1 MKNDEKA
8 RKLLQAPHISEKT
21 TYIDDIL
28 TEETIDGF
36 TWGYLAANYDN
47 PRPIPSFH
55 MEMWELC
62 CSDASKVAIAA
73 PREHAKSTAITHAF
87 ILTAVLTRVKSF
99 VLLVSSIEGL
109 ASEFLMS
116 IKAELEHNQRLRKD
130 YGIKAFLK
138 ETETNLIVLMNDGHK
153 FRIQAKGSEQKVRGL
168 KWENKRPDLI
178 VCDDLEEDEQVVSQ
192 ERREKFRKWFMNA
205 LVPCGSDTCSIR
217 VVGTILHLDSMLN
230 RLKTNKAWK
239 FLFYQAHDDNFE
251 NLLWPEKFSAN
262 RLKEIQLGFIE
273 DGNPEG
279 YSQEYLNQPV
289 DIKRAFFNKDRFYD
303 FDRDS
308 DKEWIKPNLEYFA
321 AADFAISEKEKAD
334 FTVIIVG
341 GVDPKGVLH
350 IVDVNRF
357 KGDSEEIIREL
368 ILTQKHYAPS
378 LFTFETAQIDKAIGP
393 FLDKEMRK
401 QRIYLNI
408 LKVTPTQ
415 SKTMRG
421 RSIQAMHKSGSVK
434 YDKKASWYDP
444 FFAELMM
451 VADSGPRGKHDD
463 QFDAFAYL
471 GLTIDQHFEAMSEEE
486 EEEEAYD
493 IAFDDFHDQGR
504 NHVTGY

>member
-1 MKNDEKA
+1 M
-8 RKLLQAPHISEKT
+8 T
-21 TYIDDIL
+21 TYIDDCL
-28 TEETIDGF
+28 TERTIDGF
-36 TWGYLAANYDN
+36 TWGFLAANYDN
-47 PRPIPSFH
+47 PRPIPDFH

-62 CSDASKVAIAA
+62 CSDAPKVAIAA
-73 PREHAKSTAITHAF
+73 PRRHAKSTAITHAF
-87 ILTAVLTRVKSF
+87 ILASVLHGIKHF
-99 VLLVSSIEGL
+99 VLLVSNTESQ

-116 IKAELEHNQRLRKD
+116 IKSELEHNERLRKD

-138 ETETNLIVLMNDGHK
+138 ETETNIIVLMNDGRK
-153 FRIQAKGSEQKVRGL
+153 FRIQAKGSEQKVRGI

-178 VCDDLEEDEQVVSQ
+178 VCDDLEEDEQVMSP

-205 LVPCGSDTCSIR
+205 LVPCGSDSCSIR

-230 RLKTNKAWK
+230 RLISNKQWK
-239 FLFYQAHDDNFE
+239 HLFYEAEDGDFKD
-251 NLLWPEKFSAN
+251 LLWPEKFSEETLRA
-262 RLKEIQLGFIE
+262 IQQDYIE

-279 YSQEYLNQPV
+279 YSQEYRNQPV
-289 DIKRAFFNKDRFYD
+289 DIKRAYFKSDFFFD

-341 GVDPKGVLH
+341 GVDPSGVLH

-357 KGDSEEIIREL
+357 KTEDGMMIIGEL
-368 ILTQKHYAPS
+368 ITTQKHWKPR
-378 LFTFETAQIDKAIGP
+378 LFTFEKGQIEKAIGA
-393 FLDKEMRK
+393 FLDKEMLK
-401 QRIYLNI
+401 QGVFLPIEKI
-408 LKVTPTQ
+408 TPTQ

-421 RSIQAMHKSGSVK
+421 RSIQAMHRSGAIK
-434 YDKKASWYDP
+434 YDKQASWYDV
-444 FFAELMM
+444 FNAELMM
-451 VADSGPRGKHDD
+451 VADSGPRGRHDD

-504 NHVTGY
+504 CSVTGY